1 MHVSIDDSNVVA
13 TRCTLVVPYQA
24 RGFLLNGGWIAAQ
37 VWNSVDQTW
46 VNDEVARIYEGL
58 WWPSNVITLG
68 NTIYFS
74 SSQRTIFHSNVEAGV
89 VNHGTIDV
97 PWDAPVRPILCVH
110 EGRLVVCRLN
120 SNTCSIRIWAQGV
133 G

>member
-1 MHVSIDDSNVVA
+1 LHVSIDDSNVVA

-58 WWPSNVITLG
+58 
-68 NTIYFS
+68 
-74 SSQRTIFHSNVEAGV
+74 
-89 VNHGTIDV
+89 
-97 PWDAPVRPILCVH
+97 
-110 EGRLVVCRLN
+110 
-120 SNTCSIRIWAQGV
+120 
-133 G
+133 